1 MKIQAIIVDDESKSR
16 LVLRTLI
23 TRNFPEI
30 ELVGEASNADEAYD
44 LISEIKPQLVFLD
57 IQMPHA
63 DGFSLLKRFD
73 DVPFSVIFVTSFN
86 EYAITAIKFSALD
99 YLLKPVEVSDLIP
112 AVKKVVKN
120 IEQQQN
126 IQRQVINLLH
136 SIDDLPETHHVAVH
150 TSDSVRIL
158 KETSIVSVVADGNY
172 CIVHTDE
179 NERFTTARNLRD
191 FENYFGDGSPFV
203 RISKSLIINAT
214 KILKY
219 SKGEPCMIEMVN
231 KEIYEV
237 SRRRKPEVLQKLKN
251 Y

>member
-1 MKIQAIIVDDESKSR
+1 MKIQAIIVDDESRSR

-23 TRNFPEI
+23 TRNFSEI

-63 DGFSLLKRFD
+63 DGFSLLKRFEE
-73 DVPFSVIFVTSFN
+73 VPFSVIFVTSFN

-126 IQRQVINLLH
+126 TQRQVINLLH

-158 KETSIVSVVADGNY
+158 KETSIVSVIADGNY

-191 FENYFGDGSPFV
+191 FENYFGEGSAFV
-203 RISKSLIINAT
+203 RISKSLIINAR
-214 KILKY
+214 KIVKY